1 MGAFSKVLG
10 QCRKPTGRFGR
21 FMIWTF
27 NIHHSKGTDWALQN
41 VSIEKDATILDVG
54 CGGGRTVYKLARIAA
69 QGKVYGIDY
78 SEESVAASRRTN
90 ERLVQAGRVEIR
102 NSSVSTLPFPDNT
115 FDLVTAVETHFFW
128 PDLVADMGEVLRAL
142 KPGGKL
148 MIICE
153 SYRGMKNEKAL
164 EKLSET
170 MNIPFLT
177 VDEYRELF
185 AKAGYSDVQ
194 VVEKPDKTWMY
205 GVGTKPPLTAPSR
218 DPSRT

>member
-1 MGAFSKVLG
+1 MGALSKVLG
-10 QCRKPTGRFGR
+10 QWRKPTGRLGR

-27 NIHHSKGTDWALQN
+27 NIHDWKGTDWALQN

-54 CGGGRTVYKLARIAA
+54 CGGGRTVYKLAGIAA
-69 QGKVYGIDY
+69 QGKVDGIDY

-170 MNIPFLT
+170 MNIPFLI
-177 VDEYRELF
+177 VDGYRELS
-185 AKAGYSDVQ
+185 AKPRTPDVQ
-194 VVEKPDKTWMY
+194 IIYKPDKPCMY
-205 GVGTKPPLTAPSR
+205 RAATKPPLPA
-218 DPSRT
+218 